1 MTKQIC
7 LLLSLLFII
16 LLIAGTGCVTPPKG
30 STPSTGSVGE
40 VGTAGPTETVTT
52 ETPSYVT
59 AATPFVTETP
69 DNGTGASGANLLV
82 PTSTLPPEDRSCLIY
97 SNTQN
102 FIYNTSAINFN
113 LKNPP
118 MYINYTVIPTNVTVN
133 KWVQE
138 RTGSKKEVT
147 YTYSDY
153 APYSWFEI
161 TVRNKTSGEVYLDD
175 GFGSAKGLSTYTSA
189 TLKVMKSDDM
199 LIEFKGQSI
208 TATVGIWV
216 KPVGNFDDPY
226 NRTFTECKYW
236 TQTQNSLPIV
246 TATTTPTWTPEN
258 QVQGRPSS

>member
-7 LLLSLLFII
+7 LPLSLLFII
-16 LLIAGTGCVTPPKG
+16 LLIAGAGCVTPPKG
-30 STPSTGSVGE
+30 TSSSTTS
-40 VGTAGPTETVTT
+40 AGQTETT
-52 ETPSYVT
+52 EPGTPVITGTPSYVT
-59 AATPFVTETP
+59 AATPFVVETS
-69 DNGTGASGANLLV
+69 DNVTGASGANLLV

-102 FIYNTSAINFN
+102 FIYNTSAINFD

-118 MYINYTVIPTNVTVN
+118 MYITYSVIPTNVTVN

-138 RTGSKKEVT
+138 RTGSKQEVT

-153 APYSWFEI
+153 APYSWFEVI
-161 TVRNKTSGEVYLDD
+161 VRNKTTGAVYLDD
-175 GFGSAKGLSTYTSA
+175 GFGQAKGLSSYLNA
-189 TLKVMKSDDM
+189 TFKVMKSDDL

-216 KPVGNFDDPY
+216 KPEGNFDNPE
-226 NRTFTECKYW
+226 NMTFTQCKFW
-236 TQTQNSLPIV
+236 ASTQNSLPFA

-258 QVQGRPSS
+258 QKNERPSN

>member
-1 MTKQIC
+1 MTHQVC
-7 LLLSLLFII
+7 LPLSLLFII
-16 LLIAGTGCVTPPKG
+16 LLIAGAGCVTPPKG
-30 STPSTGSVGE
+30 SSSTPSSGY
-40 VGTAGPTETVTT
+40 ADITETGTPVTT

-69 DNGTGASGANLLV
+69 DNATGASGANLLV
-82 PTSTLPPEDRSCLIY
+82 PTSTLPPEDQSCLIY
-97 SNTQN
+97 TDTRTYT
-102 FIYNTSAINFN
+102 YNTSAINFD

-118 MYINYTVIPTNVTVN
+118 MYITYSVIPTNVTVN

-161 TVRNKTSGEVYLDD
+161 TVRNKTSGAVYLDD
-175 GFGSAKGLSTYTSA
+175 GFGQAKGLSSYINA

-216 KPVGNFDDPY
+216 KPAGNFDNPE
-226 NRTFTECKYW
+226 NMTFTQCKYW
-236 TQTQNSLPIV
+236 TQAQNSLPVV

-258 QVQGRPSS
+258 QKNERPSN